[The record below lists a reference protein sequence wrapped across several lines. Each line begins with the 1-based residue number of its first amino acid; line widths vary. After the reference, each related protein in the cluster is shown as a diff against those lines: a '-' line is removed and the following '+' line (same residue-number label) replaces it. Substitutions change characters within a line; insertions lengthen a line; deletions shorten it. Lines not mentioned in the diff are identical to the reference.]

1 MVGEGGGGMKGRKR
15 QARFERRVKAHDE
28 MVDRMPLE
36 QRRAYTR
43 PGSFKKSFPKGRRA
57 R

>member
-1 MVGEGGGGMKGRKR
+1 MKGRKR

-28 MVDRMPLE
+28 MVDRMPFE
-36 QRRAYTR
+36 QRRAHKR